1 MSASVVALHRSHAR
15 RIPLETI
22 EVAQVVESA
31 GLQGDRHSKVG
42 NRRALLL
49 MDHEVLEQHG
59 LSAGAV
65 REQITVKGLDLPNL
79 VFGTRLLVGGAVL
92 EVGAPCA
99 PCQWIDEI
107 RSGLRAELQGRR
119 GRFVRV
125 LRGGS
130 IAVGD
135 AITVEKAI

>member
-1 MSASVVALHRSHAR
+1 VPASVVALHRSHANR
-15 RIPLETI
+15 APLEPLML
-22 EVAQVVESA
+22 AQVVESA
-31 GLQGDRHSKVG
+31 GLEGDRHSKAG

-59 LSAGAV
+59 LVAGDV
-65 REQITVKGLDLPNL
+65 REQITVKGLDLPKL
-79 VFGTRLLVGGAVL
+79 VFGARLAIGGAVL

-99 PCQWIDEI
+99 PCQRMEEL
-107 RSGLRAELQGRR
+107 RPGLRRQLEGRR

-125 LRGGS
+125 VRGGP

-135 AITVEKAI
+135 PITVEQET